1 VHGNPEKID
10 HQFMTKFRCGRSVST
25 SQLGLRYYIKNNIAG
40 SRVLKFITIALKL
53 TLNQKT
59 QVLIHYF

>member
-1 VHGNPEKID
+1 
-10 HQFMTKFRCGRSVST
+10 MTKFRCGRSVST

-59 QVLIHYF
+59 QILIHYF